1 MNSSESKKPTILVVD
16 DDKDLLELLRIKLK
30 KEGCEV
36 NISQNGAK
44 INELIAENNPDC
56 ILLDIHM
63 KGINGTDICKKLKS
77 QEHTCD
83 IPILLLS
90 GNHNIEKIAAICGAD
105 GHISKPLDIRLF
117 AQKIKD
123 VLKLRYFL

>member
-1 MNSSESKKPTILVVD
+1 MKSSPDKKPAILVID
-16 DDKDLLELLRIKLK
+16 DDKDLLDLLRIKLV

-36 NISQNGAK
+36 NISRNGAK
-44 INELIAENNPDC
+44 INELIAEKNPDC

-63 KGINGTDICKKLKS
+63 EGINGTDICKKLKS
-77 QEHTCD
+77 QENTSN

-105 GHISKPLDIRLF
+105 GHISKPLDISLF
-117 AQKIKD
+117 AKKIKD
-123 VLKLRYFL
+123 VLKLRFYL